1 VARGDPDPQRHRPDS
16 EPQRWA
22 EVYRLA
28 VNPGVHWFWGG
39 YLPTRRAPYH
49 LDHAYS
55 AGHQPQ
61 RNLGRNE
68 DQDLRDALDA
78 GLGLHASGGDRVGQC
93 RVVAFVLV
101 GVGLGEVGHGLVE
114 LV

>member
-28 VNPGVHWFWGG
+28 VNPGVSVSLAGG
-39 YLPTRRAPYH
+39 TALMSVFGRRSGP
-49 LDHAYS
+49 
-55 AGHQPQ
+55 G
-61 RNLGRNE
+61 GG
-68 DQDLRDALDA
+68 LDA
-78 GLGLHASGGDRVGQC
+78 HLGLHAPGGDRVGQC
-93 RVVAFVLV
+93 RVVAFGLA
-101 GVGLGEVGHGLVE
+101 GVGLAEVGHGLVE